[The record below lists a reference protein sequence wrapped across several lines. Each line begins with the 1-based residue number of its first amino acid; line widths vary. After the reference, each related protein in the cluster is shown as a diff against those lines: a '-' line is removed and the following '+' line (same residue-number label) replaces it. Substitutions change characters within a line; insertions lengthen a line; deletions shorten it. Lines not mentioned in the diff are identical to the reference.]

1 MLLSLLTISELNNI
15 RTRAIMKKANI
26 NTLYTIYILILKN
39 ISSELG
45 LTFIRINSIN
55 I

>member
-1 MLLSLLTISELNNI
+1 
-15 RTRAIMKKANI
+15 MKKINI
-26 NTLYTIYILILKN
+26 NTLYTTYILILKN
-39 ISSELG
+39 IFNKLG